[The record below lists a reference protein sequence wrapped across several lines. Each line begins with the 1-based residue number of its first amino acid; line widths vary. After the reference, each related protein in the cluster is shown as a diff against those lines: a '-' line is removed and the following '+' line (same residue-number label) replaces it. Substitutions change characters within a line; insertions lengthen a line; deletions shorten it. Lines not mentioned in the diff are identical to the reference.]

1 VFELLVANAAISQL
15 IHERAPEAQLREAAL
30 AGGMQLMREDAE
42 RLVQAGIT
50 TRAEVA
56 RVTRD

>member
-1 VFELLVANAAISQL
+1 VFELLTANPLICQL
-15 IHERAPEAQLREAAL
+15 IHERAPQAQLRDAAL
-30 AGGMQLMREDAE
+30 AAGMKLMRDDAE
-42 RLVQAGIT
+42 RLVQAGVT